1 MEQLLLL
8 AAVICFGVA
17 VLKFAGS
24 RTRSAESKNAAPV
37 KHREPWNTVPAQE
50 AEALVAAEETV
61 LLDVRTQEEFDQGHL
76 NGAVCLPVDT
86 LLDGD
91 LSVLLPDKKAPV
103 VVYCRT
109 GSRSA
114 QAY

>member
-24 RTRSAESKNAAPV
+24 RTRSAESKSAAPV

-61 LLDVRTQEEFDQGHL
+61 LAELIY
-76 NGAVCLPVDT
+76 
-86 LLDGD
+86 
-91 LSVLLPDKKAPV
+91 S
-103 VVYCRT
+103 
-109 GSRSA
+109 
-114 QAY
+114 